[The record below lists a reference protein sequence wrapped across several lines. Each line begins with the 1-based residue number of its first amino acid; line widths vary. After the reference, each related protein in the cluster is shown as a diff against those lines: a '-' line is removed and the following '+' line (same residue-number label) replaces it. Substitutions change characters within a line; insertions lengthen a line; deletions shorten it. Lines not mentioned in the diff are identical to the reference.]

1 MSFEDAL
8 DGAKTVAVAMA
19 NSLNTHLITDAICD
33 EMNNSADMMRDLAGS
48 QGSAIAKALG
58 GYGDVATFLTQGPN
72 SLMSEAELAIAGQA
86 SQTWKEGMDKLRPAL
101 TADYWKNLKMSDL
114 EGKLSDILDG
124 MYKVVSAAQLYYQ
137 GYAPVVK
144 SVLLEF
150 ICCTLWTADTAV
162 SIYAPGSEFS
172 AVDTVNETM
181 DKVVEKMRKIRKSE
195 FISKM
200 DEYVKDLQFYMD
212 IYTTLSSQNVVK
224 FMTSIGS
231 FLVAATMYGVLKK
244 LADVF
249 ERMFDLLMQSSIA
262 ARNALLFANTQV
274 EIEGVP
280 TTISDGGGMIKQFV
294 IAKMSKNPKR
304 LVIPKEM
311 AKCAWYINFSQS
323 MISGSVKAVEKP
335 IDDVLL
341 NISSYVKSM
350 AEQVDFSFSSIDVI
364 GFWRA
369 LKDAMKSIMDDIDDN
384 MNCDKFLTAKPEEME
399 INIEESIRG
408 SLPDWWNVDVGDNIW
423 ENIGDNLWNGFIVNP
438 IIDSIK
444 DGAELLQDKW
454 EEKRLDQNKKS
465 EWERNVDTPKLRAAA
480 SKAVQQAV
488 KEIVLDLEN
497 YAYEVSN
504 SMLKG
509 INQNVPATN
518 TPGVYLDPVGNI
530 RIDASPKATFIDSKY
545 DDLLVVNRRQSP
557 DSTTF
562 LLEDGTYV
570 YVDHEI
576 INPAETQS
584 DELVAAQ
591 PAGGGMA
598 SPSNSPEDT
607 AAEEVLRSVLLE
619 APAKFKDIVNTV
631 KFIKSSTSKDIE
643 KIRGIFERM

>member
-1 MSFEDAL
+1 MSFEDVL

-19 NSLNTHLITDAICD
+19 NSLNTHLITDALCD
-33 EMNNSADMMRDLAGS
+33 EMNNSADMMRDLAAS
-48 QGSAIAKALG
+48 QGAAIEGVLAGYNDIVKSVTNGPAGAAEQAAIA
-58 GYGDVATFLTQGPN
+58 
-72 SLMSEAELAIAGQA
+72 QA
-86 SQTWKEGMDKLRPAL
+86 SQAWKEGIDKLRPVL
-101 TADYWKNLKMSDL
+101 SADYWKNLKLSDL
-114 EGKLSDILDG
+114 EGKISDIIDG
-124 MYKVVSAAQLYYQ
+124 MYKVVSSAQLYYQ

-150 ICCTLWTADTAV
+150 ICCTLWTADTAL
-162 SIYAPGSEFS
+162 SIYAPGSELN
-172 AVDTVNETM
+172 VTDTFNETM

-200 DEYVKDLQFYMD
+200 DEYVKDIQFYMD
-212 IYTTLSSQNVVK
+212 IYTTLSSQNIVK
-224 FMTSIGS
+224 FMASIGS
-231 FLVAATMYGVLKK
+231 FIVAATMYGVLKK

-274 EIEGVP
+274 EIEGIP
-280 TTISDGGGMIKQFV
+280 TTISKGGGMIKQFV
-294 IAKMSKNPKR
+294 MAKLSKNPKR
-304 LVIPKEM
+304 LIIPKEM

-323 MISGSVKAVEKP
+323 MISGSVKAIEKP

-369 LKDAMKSIMDDIDDN
+369 LKEAMASIMDDIEDN
-384 MNCDKFLTAKPEEME
+384 MNCDKFLVAKPEEVE
-399 INIEESIRG
+399 IDIEEAIRG
-408 SLPDWWNVDVGDNIW
+408 SLPDWWNIDAGDNVW
-423 ENIGDNLWNGFIVNP
+423 ENIGENLFNGFLVNP
-438 IIDSIK
+438 IIDAIK
-444 DGAELLQDKW
+444 DGAELLQEKW
-454 EEKRLDQNKKS
+454 EEKRLGPDKKS
-465 EWERNVDTPKLRAAA
+465 EWERNVDNTQLRAAA
-480 SKAVQQAV
+480 SNAVQQAV

-509 INQNVPATN
+509 IDHNSPASN
-518 TPGVYLDPVGNI
+518 TPGVYMDQSGNI
-530 RIDASPKATFIDSKY
+530 MIDASPKATFIDSKY
-545 DDLLVVNRRQSP
+545 DDLAVVDRRQSP

-570 YVDHEI
+570 NVDHEI
-576 INPAETQS
+576 ISAKES
-584 DELVAAQ
+584 
-591 PAGGGMA
+591 
-598 SPSNSPEDT
+598 DT
-607 AAEEVLRSVLLE
+607 AVGEVLKSVLLE
-619 APAKFKDIVNTV
+619 APVKYRDIVNTV
-631 KFIKSSTSKDIE
+631 KFIKSSTSDDIE